1 MQSFWYDSSMPKQE
15 RPDRG
20 CAPVGSFGHLL
31 FTTRHKVGLSIAEV
45 ARRAGLSGPFLVNIE
60 MGLRAPVLAKAPLIA
75 DAYGIDSSTACW
87 AWIAT
92 WAPGTIPHLVNYST
106 ISDSPFLRDLY
117 ARDYVPRTK
126 AATVKEI
133 ARRVAES
140 AARAEKTSVNQIAT
154 PSQAAQVAGVMARRS
169 APRPVVADVAIP
181 PAARENFDLV
191 GYRQVDELNPAQ
203 SALTPR
209 GVVVDESGTGK
220 RK

>member
-1 MQSFWYDSSMPKQE
+1 MPKQE

-31 FTTRHKVGLSIAEV
+31 FTARHKAGLSIAEV

-75 DAYGIDSSTACW
+75 DAYGLDSSTACW

-117 ARDYVPRTK
+117 ARDYVPRTD
-126 AATVKEI
+126 AAVVKEI
-133 ARRVAES
+133 ARRVAE
-140 AARAEKTSVNQIAT
+140 AAPRANLEKTSVNQIAT
-154 PSQAAQVAGVMARRS
+154 PSQAAQVARIRARRA

-181 PAARENFDLV
+181 PVARENFDLV
-191 GYRQVDELNPAQ
+191 GYQMVG
-203 SALTPR
+203 PR
-209 GVVVDESGTGK
+209 APQRDSKGVLAPWEAPDSNLEGK
-220 RK
+220 TRT